1 MLNGKKRTIKIIE
14 QGNRAVRQENIIALI
29 LKLWYNTMVAY
40 LLIIRWRKYELR

>member
-1 MLNGKKRTIKIIE
+1 MAKKRTIKIIE
-14 QGNRAVRQENIIALI
+14 QGTEPLGRENIIALI